1 MKNPT
6 KFTKDKMPLIVFS
19 DHSSGWIQFLI
30 KWRTKGN
37 YNHVMLMLE
46 PGEFVSQGNS
56 FSKCPISRY
65 MTDKSRLKFYRI
77 TDLTEADIALLYGM
91 VEDDLNGSWWS
102 RHYDYPGIIGQA
114 LGISKINS
122 PGRMYCSER
131 VAKYLRA
138 LLLQGIPKHPSPAEL
153 NEVFKNHAR
162 MQVFGRW
169 AAD

>member
-1 MKNPT
+1 MKDPN
-6 KFTKDKMPLIVFS
+6 KFTKEHLPLVVFS

-46 PGEFVSQGNS
+46 PGEFVSQGNT

-65 MTDKSRLKFYRI
+65 MTNKSRLKFYRI
-77 TDLTEADIALLYGM
+77 KDLTEGDIALLYAM
-91 VEDDLNGSWWS
+91 IEDDLNGSWWS
-102 RHYDYPGIIGQA
+102 KHYDYFGIFGQI

-131 VAKYLRA
+131 VSKYLRA
-138 LLLQGIPKHPSPAEL
+138 LLLQRIPEHPSPAEL
-153 NEVFKNHAR
+153 NEAMKDHPR
-162 MQVFGRW
+162 TPVFGRW
-169 AAD
+169 SAD